1 MFLLT
6 LVFLSNY
13 LVAACMM
20 LMYSFTLFCSNANW
34 IKVHFLSRIKT
45 RSVICGLVTL
55 GLQSDSVSMIE
66 TYLLFFSVLCSI
78 KREFC
83 LGASLKICA
92 CCFRLWEDQ
101 LQCFSVVCIFLC
113 ACLCFVVSF
122 LHIDGTSCLLCVSC
136 GPTKITRFSLTVAF
150 GFQLHIQILFLHNCA
165 CVFDLTVTSAFLPWI
180 KVIDYFA

>member
-1 MFLLT
+1 MVMLMFLLT

-20 LMYSFTLFCSNANW
+20 PMYSFTLFCSNANW
-34 IKVHFLSRIKT
+34 IKVHLWSRIKT

-83 LGASLKICA
+83 LGTSLKICA
-92 CCFRLWEDQ
+92 CCFCLWEYQ

-122 LHIDGTSCLLCVSC
+122 LHIDGTSCLLCVLC
-136 GPTKITRFSLTVAF
+136 GHTKIICFS
-150 GFQLHIQILFLHNCA
+150 NC
-165 CVFDLTVTSAFLPWI
+165 CFWVSTTHSDITSALLCLCFWLDKFQP
-180 KVIDYFA
+180 FFRELRS